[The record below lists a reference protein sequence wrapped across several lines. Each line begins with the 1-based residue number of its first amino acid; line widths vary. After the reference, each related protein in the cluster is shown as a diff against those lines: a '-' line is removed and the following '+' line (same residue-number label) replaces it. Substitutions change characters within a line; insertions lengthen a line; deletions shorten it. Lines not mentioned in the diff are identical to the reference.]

1 MTCSCLAGFCPLCA
15 GVTYRAPLAHR
26 SGGQQCIPV
35 RPAQAHSLPAER
47 LSAGQEPDAV
57 RDLRVNVIGA
67 HHAPTVEQMDAP
79 NPEHLLSDNRK
90 P

>member
-26 SGGQQCIPV
+26 SGLQQRRPV
-35 RPAQAHSLPAER
+35 RSDLASR
-47 LSAGQEPDAV
+47 LETKGEGTDQEPDAV
-57 RDLRVNVIGA
+57 RDLRVNVIG
-67 HHAPTVEQMDAP
+67 HDAP
-79 NPEHLLSDNRK
+79 IIGQEHRTCPAHERST